1 MLAIHLLY
9 GFFTCFLYN
18 VISLYDFVS
27 RISINGN
34 IVKKELRKT
43 EKSQIGRVE
52 GAWMISLSFKE
63 SRNNQTFAF

>member
-52 GAWMISLSFKE
+52 GA
-63 SRNNQTFAF
+63 